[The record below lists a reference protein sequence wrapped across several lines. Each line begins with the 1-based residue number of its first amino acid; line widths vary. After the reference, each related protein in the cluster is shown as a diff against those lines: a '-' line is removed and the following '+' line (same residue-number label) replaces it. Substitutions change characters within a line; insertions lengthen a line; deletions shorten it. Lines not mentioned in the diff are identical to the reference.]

1 MIIDQQTTTVYFSN
15 ELEEENREKFNQL
28 CAIIEEN
35 GYKAKLLIETEDFYC
50 RDYMPVQVDEND
62 FVQFVFRPE
71 AYLEEKEYQHI
82 THPYKVQLI
91 NKLPKPRY
99 SPIILDG
106 GNITKWKDKVI
117 ITERVLI
124 DNRYQFPN
132 DKAIMERLKSDLKCD
147 VIIIPEYPDEKTGH
161 SDGLIRFIDENR
173 VFINDTQNELEKAWL
188 KAFLLA
194 LDNVQL
200 KPIEITCEVAPNQ
213 DKAHGLY
220 INYLHV
226 GNLIIV
232 PQFGYTKSD
241 KKAMQTMNDVFGET
255 HTIVPFESNW
265 ISEYGGVLNCSSWGV
280 VDSSFV

>member
-15 ELEEENREKFNQL
+15 ELEEENYKKFNRL
-28 CAIIEEN
+28 RSIIEDN
-35 GYKAKLLIETEDFYC
+35 GYKTKLLIETEDFYC
-50 RDYMPVQVDEND
+50 RDYMPVQVGEND

-71 AYLEEKEYQHI
+71 AYLTVKEYQHI
-82 THPYKVQLI
+82 THPYKVQLH

-106 GNITKWKDKVI
+106 GNIIKWKDKVI

-132 DKAIMERLKSDLKCD
+132 DDAIIERLKSDLKCD
-147 VIIIPEYPDEKTGH
+147 VIIIPEYPGELTGH
-161 SDGLIRFIDENR
+161 ADGLIRFIDENR
-173 VFINDTQNELEKAWL
+173 VFINDIKSDPNKEWL
-188 KAFLLA
+188 KAFLSVLGDA
-194 LDNVQL
+194 QL
-200 KPIEITCEVAPNQ
+200 KVVEIPCEVAPNQ

-232 PQFGYTKSD
+232 PQFGYGFIKSD
-241 KKAMQTMNDVFGET
+241 KKALQIIHEIFGET
-255 HTIVPFESNW
+255 HMIVPFESKW
-265 ISEYGGVLNCSSWGV
+265 ISKYGGVLNCSSWGV
-280 VDSSFV
+280 KG